1 MIAMITS
8 HQASRDDWA
17 SALIGYIEC
26 DGREGAERVNAQLDS
41 AGNLIDWVS
50 RDARNDALDTA

>member
-1 MIAMITS
+1 MITP

-17 SALIGYIEC
+17 SALIGFIEC